1 MHFNHIRH
9 IFLDLDNTIWDFS
22 SNSRRILQEMYH
34 QFDLAQHGISQF
46 EHFHHYYHL
55 HNSLLWKAYKQGN
68 RTKEEVRNLRF
79 RLALHDLG
87 IPNSSLSNQLA
98 DYYIEHTKR
107 VKDLVPGA
115 LEVLTHLADR
125 YPLHIITNGFDEVQ
139 FFKISN
145 SGIGHFFQSVT
156 TAESAGV
163 LKPDP
168 VIFQTALNTAGCK
181 AEEGLYIGDS
191 PEADG
196 RGALEA
202 GMDFIWFNYSG
213 EANTYQFRHAVDALP
228 ELLPLLNGN

>member
-1 MHFNHIRH
+1 MEFKHIRH

-22 SNSRRILQEMYH
+22 GNSRRILQEIYLR
-34 QFDLAQHGISQF
+34 FDLATHDIQQF
-46 EHFHHYYHL
+46 EHFHHHYHL
-55 HNSLLWKAYKQGN
+55 HNSLLWKAYKQGS

-87 IPNSSLSNQLA
+87 IPNSYLSDQLA
-98 DYYIEHTKR
+98 DYYIEHTKQ

-115 LEVLTHLADR
+115 MEVLTQLSER

-139 FFKISN
+139 FFKINN
-145 SGIGHFFQSVT
+145 SGIGHFFQTVT

-168 VIFQTALNTAGCK
+168 IIFQTALQSAGSK
-181 AEEGLYIGDS
+181 AEESLYIGDS

-196 RGALEA
+196 HGALDV
-202 GMDFIWFNYSG
+202 GMEFIWFNYTG
-213 EANTYQFRHAVDALP
+213 EENTYSFKHTVDSLP
-228 ELLPLLNGN
+228 ALLPLLNGA